1 MAVNKLIDLALLTK
15 YDEKIKEL
23 INAKDGALKTEL
35 LEEIG
40 KINSFEIQIV
50 DALPETGVAGTIY
63 FIKAD
68 AGEYNGEQNV
78 YKEYLWYKSKDASEG
93 AEAEYS
99 WELIGDTKL
108 DLDALKADIADDVA
122 GAYVKSIDVTT
133 ADATVGAVTTTTST
147 ISFKNGD
154 GDEIDSETISAI
166 TSIGTVVA
174 DVAGTETSEAV
185 TGHDGLMSKADKAIL
200 DSLNAD
206 MGNFIRTEDADA
218 KYFASVEAGTPA
230 VVDNGDGSK
239 TVTTTYTAKAA
250 DGTELQTFDVVSTE
264 YVNAQSA
271 VAADPEN
278 DIEGKAAVGGLLS
291 AEDKVKIDNMDSN
304 ADAKYVA
311 SLDITPG
318 EGVVTG
324 NTTVTTVTVSAK
336 NANGGEIDSD
346 TFDVT
351 TYGEVTQEANGLM
364 SAADKVKLDEMTYAE
379 EADILALFPTE

>member
-1 MAVNKLIDLALLTK
+1 MAVNKLIDLTLLTK

-23 INAKDGALKTEL
+23 INAKDGALKSEL

-68 AGEYNGEQNV
+68 AGEYNGEQNF
-78 YKEYLWYKSKDASEG
+78 YKEYLWYKSKDASDD

>member
-78 YKEYLWYKSKDASEG
+78 YKEYLWYKSKDASDD

-122 GAYVKSIDVTT
+122 GAYVKSVDVTT

-154 GDEIDSETISAI
+154 GEEIDSETISAI

-218 KYFASVEAGTPA
+218 KYVASVETGAPA

-239 TVTTTYTAKAA
+239 TVTTTYTAKAS

-271 VAADPEN
+271 VEADPEN

-291 AEDKVKIDNMDSN
+291 AEDKVKIDNMAGN

-364 SAADKVKLDEMTYAE
+364 SAEDKIKLDEMTYAE